1 MQQIKGW
8 FILHNT
14 TTIRMELEQFMK
26 QGDLNTSRLSQMAGI
41 NAGTMSS
48 LLHGHRVMAIT
59 QLDRLTAALGLP
71 EGHFY
76 EQYIEEYLNEAVPN
90 WRRIRP
96 FLYRC
101 ATLDKLECIRQTVG
115 LLLDNLTYT
124 PLLFEVAEDF
134 FKCGQREAAA
144 VLFES
149 IAMSEKSQH
158 SERLALCQFRLFTIR
173 LGDDQE
179 INNQV
184 AIQFE
189 PYVERLDEVDQLDA
203 LKELA
208 NTYRSLRRWNK
219 VEEMARKM
227 GEKAKIH
234 YFTFQRDREESQL
247 QRRLSRPPFFYLAYS
262 NLLLA
267 SVYEGQCDY
276 EQALKYTEAY
286 ADLSWVKETDE
297 DTIHWMNLFK
307 DWAQANI
314 YAYKLLW
321 GDISILS
328 EYVAFITPRKGETIV
343 SLLNIIEAA
352 NRFQVNVDDIL
363 QRFDLEIQHYFQN
376 HKEIGTIY
384 TKKLINE
391 QIARLSNE
399 LADYYLRNGVYVRG
413 FNLLIRSLELSAI
426 LNNKS
431 YIIRCVGL
439 FQRYQ
444 HKASKEHT
452 NTYDNLIMEVYEN
465 EKKVGVTAISKQFGI
480 SIV

>member
-14 TTIRMELEQFMK
+14 TTIRMELERFMK
-26 QGDLNTSRLSQMAGI
+26 QGDLNTSRLAQMAGI

-48 LLHGHRVMAIT
+48 LLHGHRVMAVT
-59 QLDRLTAALGLP
+59 QLDRITATLGLP

-76 EQYIEEYLNEAVPN
+76 EQYIEEYLNEAEPN

-101 ATLDKLECIRQTVG
+101 AALDKLECIRQTVG
-115 LLLDNLTYT
+115 LLLDNLTYS

-134 FKCGQREAAA
+134 FKCDQREAAA

-179 INNQV
+179 LNNQV

-189 PYVERLDEVDQLDA
+189 PYVERLDEIDQLDA

-262 NLLLA
+262 NLLIA
-267 SVYEGQCDY
+267 IVYEARRDY
-276 EQALKYTEAY
+276 TQALKYVKAY
-286 ADLSWVKETDE
+286 ADLNWVKEKDE

-307 DWAQANI
+307 DWAHANT
-314 YAYKLLW
+314 YVYKLLG

-328 EYVAFITPRKGETIV
+328 EYVEFIEPKEDEIIV
-343 SLLNIIEAA
+343 SLLNIIETA
-352 NRFQVNVDDIL
+352 NQYDINVDDIL
-363 QRFDLEIQHYFQN
+363 DRFDVQIKHYLQHR
-376 HKEIGTIY
+376 EAIGVIY
-384 TKKLINE
+384 SKQLINE
-391 QIARLSNE
+391 QTARLSNE
-399 LADYYLRNGVYVRG
+399 LADYYLRNGVHSIG
-413 FNLLIRSLELSAI
+413 FKCLIRSLEISASI
-426 LNNKS
+426 KNKS
-431 YIIRCVGL
+431 CIIKCVGL
-439 FQRYQ
+439 FECYKQYV
-444 HKASKEHT
+444 SKEQAT
-452 NTYDNLIMEVYEN
+452 TYEKLIMEVYES
-465 EKKVGVTAISKQFGI
+465 EKKMGI
-480 SIV
+480 AAFSM